1 MDTKSRV
8 KLMQPQDAWLLHHD
22 VYLQFDEMI
31 GRAMVVCQLTLPLR
45 GSNCGVLQSRFTSAN
60 VPDQLF

>member
-1 MDTKSRV
+1 
-8 KLMQPQDAWLLHHD
+8 MQPQDAWLLHHD

-60 VPDQLF
+60 VPDQMF